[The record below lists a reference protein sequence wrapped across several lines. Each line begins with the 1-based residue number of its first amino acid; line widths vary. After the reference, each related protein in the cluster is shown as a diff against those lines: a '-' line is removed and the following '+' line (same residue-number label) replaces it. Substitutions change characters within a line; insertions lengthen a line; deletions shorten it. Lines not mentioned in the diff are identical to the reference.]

1 MKNKDLIKA
10 IYEALP
16 EENKE
21 NPVLETYDSLTVEQ
35 KKEVDELSKGP
46 LELMEKEDLIEDLK
60 EYKMNFKTNIFSN
73 LFKYKA
79 SDLNSPIENFTT
91 ESLVFLLRLSIDSD
105 KIFFKEFLSL
115 IDKKININEDDVI
128 HIETQKRFNTKS
140 NNKVSIAIPDITI
153 IINTLYLFIE
163 VKVGSSLNEE
173 NINDLEIKE
182 AVNQLNKY
190 YNIVFEP
197 NNVKKIKICTLTI
210 FKEKTE
216 VGFSYDAITWNQ
228 IAVLIDNYKALDKTY
243 ERLML
248 EFSKFIKSN
257 NMAADKVE
265 RTINEAVPQL
275 TKLLFQIKLGLDKL
289 GNDYKIKLSTAE
301 TYSGYYIESKDRFK
315 LWIGFEFKNQ
325 TIKIQIVNKELIDF
339 VKNKKYIIDPNSKK
353 YILVSELL
361 DECNDYFELEADKQ
375 FDKISKWL
383 ETNISELQRFIEDS
397 NKPFKLDF

>member
-10 IYEALP
+10 IYEGLS

-21 NPVLETYDSLTVEQ
+21 NPILETYDSLTVDQ

-46 LELMEKEDLIEDLK
+46 LEWMEKEDLK
-60 EYKMNFKTNIFSN
+60 EYKMNFKINIFSE

-91 ESLVFLLRLSIDSD
+91 ETLVFLLRLSIDSD

-128 HIETQKRFNTKS
+128 HVETQKRFDTKG

-173 NINDLEIKE
+173 NISDLESKE
-182 AVNQLNKY
+182 AINQLNKY
-190 YNIVFEP
+190 YNIVLEP
-197 NNVKKIKICTLTI
+197 NNVKKIQICTLTI

-228 IAVLIDNYKALDKTY
+228 IAVLIDNYKTSDKTY
-243 ERLML
+243 ERLIS
-248 EFSKFIKSN
+248 EFSNFIKSE

-265 RTINEAVPQL
+265 KTINEGVSQL
-275 TKLLFQIKLGLDKL
+275 TKLLFQIKLGLNKL
-289 GNDYKIKLSTAE
+289 GNDYKTKISTGA
-301 TYSGYYIESKDRFK
+301 TFSGYYIEKENLFK
-315 LWIGFEFKNQ
+315 LWVGFEYKNQ
-325 TIKIQIVNKELIDF
+325 KIKIQVVNQELITYLIE
-339 VKNKKYIIDPNSKK
+339 KSKYIIDPDSKK
-353 YILVSELL
+353 YILISDLL
-361 DECNDYFELEADKQ
+361 KENGNYFELSTDKQ
-375 FDKISKWL
+375 LDTIYNWLVTNINQLELFISK
-383 ETNISELQRFIEDS
+383 TGKKYR
-397 NKPFKLDF
+397 PDF